1 MAGIYGILLNKSKQ
15 KEIYN
20 SFYNADFP
28 NTIKEEIN
36 HENFLF
42 GRAVLNKF
50 QKDRFLFEN
59 EKYILCFEGINYSEI
74 SHPKDFI
81 KDYEKKGKDFVKDLK
96 GSFSGFIFSKEEK
109 EILLFNDILST
120 RNLYY
125 YYNPAHG
132 LAFASEMHVL
142 SKVLRTSGISLNYD
156 YNGIYAVALYGQT
169 FYNFTTVAEIKKLNY
184 ASTLKFNFTENNFEE
199 NSYFQFKRKEKEKS
213 LSDII
218 EEIDFLMLRAVEEEW
233 QKDQAY
239 NYEHFGLISGGMD
252 SRVNT
257 MLAKHLG
264 FENINTY
271 TYGDPNS
278 SDVKIAQKIAK
289 DNFKTHTQF
298 NLFNGSFFYE
308 NTLENYIKTTDGLT
322 YFTANAVIF
331 NAFKGI
337 NLNQYG
343 LVHSGQLGDTAMGS
357 FIKPN
362 FDYAKNL
369 DKIGVTGF
377 VKPTHL
383 FEKIPFLK
391 DIVKD
396 YQNSDNDRFTYEQRQ
411 IHGTL
416 MGDKVFN
423 NFIDIASPFYDQ
435 KFLELM
441 LSVPT
446 KYKINQQIYFEW
458 LKAKHP
464 KLVDYKWDKI
474 GLKPNNNFNIK
485 YGRLAKK
492 YINGGKKYFGL
503 PYDSMSPVNM
513 WLKKDPHILKEF
525 DKLFTKN
532 IHLIKDEE
540 LKTDLKEIYNND
552 IFEFRNKFSVLSALL
567 GIKLHFYEL

>member
-1 MAGIYGILLNKSKQ
+1 
-15 KEIYN
+15 EIEY
-20 SFYNADFP
+20 
-28 NTIKEEIN
+28 
-36 HENFLF
+36 ENFLF

-59 EKYILCFEGINYSEI
+59 EKYILCFEGINYADI
-74 SHPKDFI
+74 YTPKAFI
-81 KDYEKKGKDFVKDLK
+81 EAYENKGKEFIKDLK
-96 GSFSGFIFSKEEK
+96 GSFSGFIFAKKEK
-109 EILLFNDILST
+109 EILIFNDILST

-125 YYNPAHG
+125 YYNPDHG

-142 SKVLRTSGISLNYD
+142 SKVLRASGISLNYD

-184 ASTLKFNFTENNFEE
+184 GSTLSFNLSKNTCKE
-199 NSYFQFKRKEKEKS
+199 NSYFQFNRQEKEKP
-213 LSDII
+213 LAENI
-218 EEIDFLMLRAVEEEW
+218 EKIDFFMLQAIKEEW

-239 NYEHFGLISGGMD
+239 DYEHFGLISGGMD

-264 FENINTY
+264 FKNIHTY

-278 SDVKIAQKIAK
+278 SDIKIAQKIAK

-298 NLFNGSFFYE
+298 NLFSGEFFLE
-308 NTLENYIKTTDGLT
+308 NILENYVKTTDGLT
-322 YFTANAVIF
+322 YFTANAVIY

-337 NLNQYG
+337 NFNNYG

-357 FIKPN
+357 FIKPH
-362 FDYAKNL
+362 FDYANQL
-369 DKIGVTGF
+369 DKIGLTGF

-396 YQNSDNDRFTYEQRQ
+396 YQNSDNDNFTYEQRQ
-411 IHGTL
+411 INGTL

-435 KFLELM
+435 KFLELL
-441 LSVPT
+441 LSIPA
-446 KYKINQQIYFEW
+446 KYKINQQIYFEC
-458 LKAKHP
+458 LKAKHNQI
-464 KLVDYKWDKI
+464 VNYKWDKI
-474 GLKPNNNFNIK
+474 GLKPKNNFNIK
-485 YGRLAKK
+485 YSRLVKK

-503 PYDSMSPVNM
+503 PYDSMSPVNI

-525 DKLFTKN
+525 DKLFDEN
-532 IHLIKDEE
+532 IDLIKDEE
-540 LKTDLKEIYNND
+540 LKTDLKEIYKND

-567 GIKLHFYEL
+567 GIKMHFYEL